1 MAAEISPLTVA
12 LTFTKASA
20 GVSSAIVWSESNL
33 NRDVAGG
40 KVIQNIQIVGLAAEQ
55 ILIGDIGT
63 LGYVMLKNVD
73 PTNFITLRN
82 GSGGADVIKM
92 IPGDIAVFRAAAST
106 IFALADTAPAL
117 LRVLAI
123 EL

>member
-40 KVIQNIQIVGLAAEQ
+40 
-55 ILIGDIGT
+55 
-63 LGYVMLKNVD
+63 
-73 PTNFITLRN
+73 
-82 GSGGADVIKM
+82 
-92 IPGDIAVFRAAAST
+92 
-106 IFALADTAPAL
+106 
-117 LRVLAI
+117 
-123 EL
+123 